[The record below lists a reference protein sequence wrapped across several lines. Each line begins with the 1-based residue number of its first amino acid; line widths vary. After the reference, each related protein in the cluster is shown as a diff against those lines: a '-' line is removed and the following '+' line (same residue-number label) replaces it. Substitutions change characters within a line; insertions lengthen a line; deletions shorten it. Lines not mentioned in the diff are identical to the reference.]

1 MDERLPTWRALKSL
15 VDRLESGQL
24 AEGSDAMN
32 VVEVEGVG
40 KVVEDLVRQAEL
52 KRGQSTTKGKKE
64 KQGQVLWKVDG
75 DGDSEDKVVSWRK
88 VENLLFP
95 SFPAPLQFPWGFSQ
109 DEWAYSE
116 KFRIEGNHD
125 KIINHNPKAK
135 GRSSCSSSPTW
146 RRKRHESL
154 PRSTL
159 ASPTGRCSKGLI
171 DRSTAMDGGG
181 GRRKEGTIISTRTKS
196 DPSREREREK
206 ERERKRRQTHLSMIA
221 L

>member
-75 DGDSEDKVVSWRK
+75 DGDSEDKVVS
-88 VENLLFP
+88 
-95 SFPAPLQFPWGFSQ
+95 
-109 DEWAYSE
+109 
-116 KFRIEGNHD
+116 
-125 KIINHNPKAK
+125 
-135 GRSSCSSSPTW
+135 
-146 RRKRHESL
+146 
-154 PRSTL
+154 
-159 ASPTGRCSKGLI
+159 
-171 DRSTAMDGGG
+171 
-181 GRRKEGTIISTRTKS
+181 
-196 DPSREREREK
+196 
-206 ERERKRRQTHLSMIA
+206 
-221 L
+221 